1 VRKIG
6 LSYTKEGTLKNW
18 PTAEYGDKAR
28 QVVER
33 ESDALIALTK
43 QMNGETL
50 QKITE
55 MMLNCAGHILVA
67 GAGTSRAVAQRF
79 AHLLACCGTPALP
92 INAAD
97 ALHGGAGAIRR
108 EDVVFVISKGGT
120 SREINTFVDIAK
132 KTGVRIIAQTEN
144 PRSPLAVKSDAV
156 YHIVAPE
163 NVDPYGMIA
172 TGSSLLN
179 ALAGDVLC
187 TLLLELRGYTKEQ
200 FGITHPEGAV
210 GIRLETEDRNKNKG
224 KT

>member
-1 VRKIG
+1 M
-6 LSYTKEGTLKNW
+6 KNW
-18 PTAEYGDKAR
+18 QTAEYAEKAR
-28 QVVER
+28 QVILR
-33 ESDALIALTK
+33 ESEALIALTK

-55 MMLNCAGHILVA
+55 MMLNCSGHILVT
-67 GAGTSRAVAQRF
+67 GAGTSRAVAHRF

-97 ALHGGAGAIRR
+97 ALHGGAGAIRL
-108 EDVVFVISKGGT
+108 EDILFVISKGGT

-132 KTGVRIIAQTEN
+132 RAGAQIIAQTEN
-144 PRSPLAVKSDAV
+144 LHSPLAAKSDAV
-156 YHIVAPE
+156 YHIIALE

-187 TLLLELRGYTKEQ
+187 CLLLELRGYTKEQ

-210 GIRLETEDRNKNKG
+210 GVKLEQEKK
-224 KT
+224 